1 MNRESKVKIANVY
14 LVEMWEDGV
23 LKEER
28 YLPGKSK
35 HYAEDCAENWTNGV
49 IKEANE
55 QVGKLKK

>member
-1 MNRESKVKIANVY
+1 MHRESKVKIANVY

-55 QVGKLKK
+55 QTN

>member
-1 MNRESKVKIANVY
+1 MNRESKVKLANVY

-28 YLPGKSK
+28 YLPGKSI

-55 QVGKLKK
+55 QTN

>member
-1 MNRESKVKIANVY
+1 MRESKVKIANVY

-35 HYAEDCAENWTNGV
+35 YYAEDCAENWTNGV

-55 QVGKLKK
+55 QTN

>member
-1 MNRESKVKIANVY
+1 MNRESKVKIANVC

-55 QVGKLKK
+55 QTN

>member
-1 MNRESKVKIANVY
+1 MENRKSVIKKVDVY
-14 LVEMWEDGV
+14 VVELWEDDE

-35 HYAEDCAENWTNGV
+35 AYAISCAENWRNGV

-55 QVGKLKK
+55 QH

>member
-1 MNRESKVKIANVY
+1 MNRESKVKLANVY

-28 YLPGKSK
+28 YLPGKSI

-49 IKEANE
+49 IKEANAPTN
-55 QVGKLKK
+55 